1 MNQPFILCFI
11 DDDEVY
17 HYTVTRSLKSLG
29 LTKKVLVFSD
39 GEQAMWFL
47 VDNIANNENLPDVIF
62 LDLNMPVMD
71 GWQFLNEY
79 VKLKPRIGKVITIYV
94 VTSSSDP
101 ADLER
106 AKIISEISDYIIKPV
121 KPEMIRGILENLER
135 TIGSANGNVFLN
147 TTAQDIT

>member
-29 LTKKVLVFSD
+29 LTKKILVFSD

-47 VDNIANNENLPDVIF
+47 IDNIANNENLPDVIF
-62 LDLNMPVMD
+62 LDLNMPVMN
-71 GWQFLNEY
+71 GWQFLEEY
-79 VKLKPRIGKVITIYV
+79 VKLKPRIGKIITIYV

-101 ADLER
+101 VDLER
-106 AKIISEISDYIIKPV
+106 AKSIGEISDYIIKPV
-121 KPEMIRGILENLER
+121 KPEMIKGILENLER
-135 TIGSANGNVFLN
+135 SISS
-147 TTAQDIT
+147 